1 MVRACEATTS
11 ASLSRLSPYPPE
23 NNEYAQPVKQDL
35 INIYEEAVASL
46 NDDNMYNAK
55 RQVALNK
62 MKASVLENKGILS
75 YQEVPKPA
83 TQAGNLLLQVKAVSI
98 CGSDIKRYIS
108 GHKLYPLILGHEAA
122 GIVSEVGEGV
132 TQNWIGKR
140 VAVIPL
146 VPCFECEQCQSG
158 YYSACHSYSFI
169 GSREAGAFAD
179 YMEIPEKNA
188 YIIPDELPFEYVAL
202 IEPSTVAR
210 HMLSLG
216 NFKAGETAIVLGA
229 GSIGLMIVQWLR
241 ILGAKQI
248 ICTDIS
254 DGNLAVAADLGA
266 DITLNP
272 LKQDVVEEV
281 ARITGDGVHITLE
294 ATGVPEVL
302 EQAIPITRPRGRIVL
317 AGNQPQDKSLPMTFI
332 KKMMRRELSIIG
344 CFMSYSAP
352 FPGHEWDETI
362 TALMDGSLDMG
373 KMISHH
379 FPLAEA
385 PSVFAK
391 FKDHSLVH
399 RKIILN
405 PEQEIN

>member
-1 MVRACEATTS
+1 
-11 ASLSRLSPYPPE
+11 
-23 NNEYAQPVKQDL
+23 
-35 INIYEEAVASL
+35 
-46 NDDNMYNAK
+46 
-55 RQVALNK
+55 
-62 MKASVLENKGILS
+62 MKAAILEDKGVLT
-75 YQEVPKPA
+75 YQEVSTPSP
-83 TQAGNLLLQVKAVSI
+83 QAGNLLLQVKAVSI

-108 GHKLYPLILGHEAA
+108 GHRMYPLILGHEAA

-132 TQNWIGKR
+132 KEDWIGKH

-146 VPCFECEQCQSG
+146 VPCFECEQCEKG
-158 YYSACHSYSFI
+158 FYSACHSYSFI
-169 GSREAGAFAD
+169 GSREAGAFAE

-188 YIIPDELPFEYVAL
+188 YSIPNELPFDYVSL

-216 NFKAGETAIVLGA
+216 NFKAGETAVVLGA

-254 DGNLAVAADLGA
+254 DENLAAAAALGTH
-266 DITLNP
+266 ITINP
-272 LKQDVVEEV
+272 LKQDVVKEV
-281 ARITGDGVHITLE
+281 AKLTGDGVDITLE

-317 AGNQPQDKSLPMTFI
+317 AGNQPQDKSLPMSFI
-332 KKMMRRELSIIG
+332 ENMMRRELSIIG

-362 TALMDGSLDMG
+362 AALLDGSLNME

-379 FPLAEA
+379 FPLSDA
-385 PSVFAK
+385 PDIFAK
-391 FKDHSLVH
+391 FKDHSLKH

-405 PEQEIN
+405 PEQGSN